1 MTSRRCRA
9 QALIWL
15 TLALP
20 VFVSLAGLAIDGG
33 VLITTRRQ
41 LQSVADGAARAGAT
55 RVDASLL
62 RSSGGSEVQLDHT
75 QANDA
80 ARTYLHDALS
90 ASTLGWQSPPDA
102 QIEVGVRRI
111 HVSVRAS
118 LKTAF
123 LRIVHIDSMP
133 VEASS
138 FADLQFGIHDGGGG

>member
-33 VLITTRRQ
+33 ALVTTRRQ

-75 QANDA
+75 LANPA
-80 ARTYLHDALS
+80 APTYLYDALS

-102 QIEVGVRRI
+102 QIEVGVRR
-111 HVSVRAS
+111 
-118 LKTAF
+118 
-123 LRIVHIDSMP
+123 
-133 VEASS
+133 
-138 FADLQFGIHDGGGG
+138 